1 MNIQIVGGTDKGK
14 HRKSNEDAYGIFEDL
29 NLAVV
34 ADGMGGHA
42 AGEVA
47 SRLAVEM
54 VHQTILQNSLGEP
67 AQLLSQAILNANSR
81 ILETA
86 KNDPALGGMGT
97 TIVALLISGKT
108 AHIGYAGDSRIYL
121 FRKSTLKQL
130 TEDHSLVGDYMR
142 KGLLTPEEAQKN
154 PLKHVITRAL
164 GTSEPLQVDQV
175 SLPLEEDDIFLLCS
189 DGLSNMIADEELQR
203 LISSGTLNLENSCSG
218 MIQLANDNGGVDNI
232 TLVLLHC
239 QREQP

>member
-1 MNIQIVGGTDKGK
+1 MKIRIVGGTDQGK

-47 SRLAVEM
+47 SRLAVES
-54 VHQTILQNSLGEP
+54 VYQTILQNPPGEP
-67 AQLLSQAILNANSR
+67 TQLLNQAILNANAR

-86 KNDPALGGMGT
+86 KKDPALTGMGT
-97 TIVALLISGKT
+97 TIVVLLISGET
-108 AHIGYAGDSRIYL
+108 AHIGYAGDSRVYL

-130 TEDHSLVGDYMR
+130 TEDHSLVGDYIR

-164 GTSEPLQVDQV
+164 GTSEPLKVDQV

-189 DGLSNMIADEELQR
+189 DGLSNMVNDEDLQGE
-203 LISSGTLNLENSCSG
+203 ISSGDQNLETSCSG
-218 MIQLANDNGGVDNI
+218 LIQLANKNGGADNI
-232 TLVLLHC
+232 TLVLLQC
-239 QREQP
+239 QKNSS